1 MSPFQEESAKLRG
14 FCGFVGYVGYIGCT
28 GGVGQKFVWDKW
40 AAWDYKILA
49 RVNKFLA

>member
-14 FCGFVGYVGYIGCT
+14 FVSYVGYVGCI

-40 AAWDYKILA
+40 AAWDYEILA